1 MARLISKKLKIYH
14 FSLCFFA
21 EDAATKNQPLN
32 KQRVLKW
39 VLCPEKKTNKI
50 NLQIIKESE
59 KRSTN
64 SSDKE
69 VVSLNVVFYIS
80 TIFSFCRVN
89 ING

>member
-1 MARLISKKLKIYH
+1 MSFVPR
-14 FSLCFFA
+14 
-21 EDAATKNQPLN
+21 
-32 KQRVLKW
+32 
-39 VLCPEKKTNKI
+39 KKTNKI